1 MSKKQTAWR
10 PRRPRSEAR
19 AQVTVLYHGTQK
31 KPAGDL
37 NHEILVG
44 TIGIL
49 IMVCEIIPT

>member
-19 AQVTVLYHGTQK
+19 AQVTVLYHGAQK